1 MPMAHVRPFLKQVL
15 TDKTFRDKLVA
26 AAGAADRATILAEY
40 GYEFSDAEFE
50 EGYNAT
56 LVGLQFEE
64 DANRLKEFK
73 LMWDM
78 LRRM

>member
-15 TDKTFRDKLVA
+15 TDKVFRDKLISA
-26 AAGAADRATILAEY
+26 ASEADRTAVLAEY
-40 GYEFSDAEFE
+40 GYEFSAAEFE

-56 LVGLQFEE
+56 LVGLQFED

-78 LRRM
+78 LHRM

>member
-1 MPMAHVRPFLKQVL
+1 MAHVRPFLKQIL
-15 TDKTFRDKLVA
+15 TDKTFRDKLISTSN
-26 AAGAADRATILAEY
+26 AADRAEVLAKY
-40 GYEFSDAEFE
+40 GYEFSDTEFE

-56 LVGLQFEE
+56 LVGLQFED

-78 LRRM
+78 LRRL